1 MNFIPQ
7 GGFEMEFENNAYFW
21 QKLDTLYLSS
31 DLVIDRP
38 KGTCH
43 PLYSNLVYPV
53 NYGYLKDPKDDEHI
67 DCYRGSK
74 NEYSVNTMVVCA
86 DILNKDIEVKLLVGC
101 TEQEEKDILGFL
113 NQTDFQKSVII
124 RRGSAIPDWGNTSN

>member
-1 MNFIPQ
+1 MK
-7 GGFEMEFENNAYFW
+7 EFENNAYFW
-21 QKLDTLYLSS
+21 QKLDTMYLSS

-38 KGTCH
+38 KGTSH

-53 NYGYLKDPKDDEHI
+53 DYGYLKDILGDEHI
-67 DCYRGSK
+67 SCYKGSK
-74 NEYSVNTMVVCA
+74 HETSVNAMVVCA

-101 TEQEEKDILGFL
+101 TDEEEEDILGFL

-124 RRGSAIPDWGNTSN
+124 RRGNGIPDWANSSN